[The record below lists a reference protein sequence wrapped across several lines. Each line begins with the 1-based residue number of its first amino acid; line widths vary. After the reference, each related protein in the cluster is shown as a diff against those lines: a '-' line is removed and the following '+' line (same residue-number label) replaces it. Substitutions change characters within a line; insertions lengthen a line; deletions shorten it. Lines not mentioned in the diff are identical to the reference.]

1 MNEWKEKKW
10 IKNSWNDM
18 NVSKITEMHKK
29 LHKCMTNAKCI
40 NMKYDKNEQKLTSV
54 WTIIKWI
61 QWRKCMKKCVNVWKM
76 A

>member
-1 MNEWKEKKW
+1 
-10 IKNSWNDM
+10 M

-54 WTIIKWI
+54 
-61 QWRKCMKKCVNVWKM
+61 
-76 A
+76 